1 MKNIFGFTLI
11 EVLVSLALF
20 ALILLGFDVMQLTA
34 FQMNQS
40 AYCVTMAALQMNSI
54 DERLKALGKENG
66 LQDQIAIWNRQ
77 NQWVLPG
84 GKGVV
89 AGRFPTYSIKL
100 CWGRDKQMH
109 CIHNRLI
116 L

>member
-40 AYCVTMAALQMNSI
+40 AYCLTMVALQMDSI
-54 DERLKALGKENG
+54 DERLKVLGKGHG
-66 LQDQIAIWNRQ
+66 LQDQMKIWNRQ
-77 NQWVLPG
+77 NQLVLPG

-89 AGRFPTYSIKL
+89 LGRFPTYSIKL
-100 CWGRDKQMH
+100 CWGRAKQIH
-109 CIHNRLI
+109 CVQNKLV